1 MKQKQIQFYYP
12 YGWWL
17 WFHNWY
23 YVSNKYWNNHNSM
36 YNYIGKKRGGK
47 FLNESKILSQ
57 TEYLEEDAKMVSEV

>member
-1 MKQKQIQFYYP
+1 
-12 YGWWL
+12 
-17 WFHNWY
+17 
-23 YVSNKYWNNHNSM
+23 M